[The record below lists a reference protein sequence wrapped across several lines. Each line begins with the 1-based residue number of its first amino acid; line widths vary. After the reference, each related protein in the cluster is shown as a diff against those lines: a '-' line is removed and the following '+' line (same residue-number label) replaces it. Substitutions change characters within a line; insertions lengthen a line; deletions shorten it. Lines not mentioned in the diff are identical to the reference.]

1 MSKGAVKHAS
11 ASTLAIAM
19 LMGAVPVAAQATGGS
34 GARAAD
40 AGATDSP
47 VQSGVP
53 AGAPATASGQAAT
66 AGALSGADEGGDVST
81 GADGTDVVVTGLRQS
96 LASAQAIKRT
106 SEQIV
111 DSITATD
118 IGRLPDT
125 TVAEALQR
133 ISGIQITRNR
143 GEGSSIAIR
152 GLTQV
157 RTELNGRDIFS
168 ANGGRGLSFEE
179 IGPDLLAGVD
189 VYKNP
194 SAELIEGSLG
204 GTVNLRTRMPFDA
217 PGRVMSL
224 TGSAT
229 RYDFADSNKFGA
241 SGLYSDRWSTGIGEI
256 GILANASWQQTAFR
270 EDKVQIEPYHYHGPD
285 AIEGATVENTL
296 VPGFETQDVL
306 LPHGGGFNN
315 AVGNRKRFSAAA
327 ALQWKPASNLEFY
340 AQYLTARYRY
350 HDYGLSFF
358 AAGTP
363 MTPTP
368 GATFTVEDGVATSG
382 SLSNP
387 SSSNVVYQNNRNTAT
402 SDYAAG
408 LKWSVTD
415 RLHASFDYQH
425 IHSTADNRS
434 LNLTMNVVNP
444 STSLPGLGSNFNVL
458 FDTRG
463 DLPSMV
469 IDQPNYLT
477 DPANFEFTAIQPFQ
491 EKNRA
496 DADAVRADLDW
507 DFDDTGFLRK
517 LSVGG
522 RYSVKEAVNRNSSTW
537 STIGSTCAN
546 WSSPAGCYQPSDFPQ
561 FTELNPLQSTLLR
574 GRASDL
580 YFGPVLQ
587 WRLSS
592 AANPEQG
599 FADVKA
605 ISGQT
610 IGFTPFDDATAFN
623 GTVNEKD
630 ISAYFRAAFGTRLL
644 GMDLDGNAGLRYV
657 RTEETGIGSR
667 GLTYRDPTTGAVT
680 NPDGSVSAPPNV
692 TDREP
697 FTGGRNYTKWL
708 PSVNLRL
715 HISEKLQARFAFSKN
730 LFRPDFNQLN
740 PSFNLSPIY
749 NGSANTPQTVDPNRP
764 YDPQTNPY
772 AGTGNVS
779 GNPDLRPQQ
788 VTSFDGALEW
798 YFAPTGY
805 VFATIFKKNLV
816 DLLDNRT
823 FPVNQTIPGVG
834 VVQFNVTSVV
844 NVSKGGVK
852 GFEVG
857 GQRFFDFLPGAL
869 AGLGVQANYTL
880 SDSNAGV
887 VAQGNAGS
895 TNLVAVPLIG
905 LSKHSFNLIGLYDKY
920 GFNVRLAY
928 NWRSRYLLTTTGVGT
943 QTLPEFVRP
952 YGVLDASIS
961 YDFTPNLSLT
971 LDAANLNNAEYRSY
985 LATPATPRDFQLNDR
1000 RLSARLRVRF

>member
-1 MSKGAVKHAS
+1 MSKGAFTHAS
-11 ASTLAIAM
+11 ASSLVIAM
-19 LMGAVPVAAQATGGS
+19 MLGAVPAAAQGGGTGGAS
-34 GARAAD
+34 
-40 AGATDSP
+40 ATDAP
-47 VQSGVP
+47 AQTGVP
-53 AGAPATASGQAAT
+53 AGTPATASGQPAT
-66 AGALSGADEGGDVST
+66 AGALSGTSEGGDVST
-81 GADGTDVVVTGLRQS
+81 SADGTDIVVTGLRQS
-96 LASAQAIKRT
+96 LASAQAIKRN

-143 GEGSSIAIR
+143 GEGSAIAIR

-217 PGRVMSL
+217 PGRVVSL

-285 AIEGATVENTL
+285 PIEGATVENTL
-296 VPGFETQDVL
+296 VPGFETQNVL
-306 LPHGGGFNN
+306 VPHGGGFNN
-315 AVGNRKRFSAAA
+315 AVGDRKRFSAAA
-327 ALQWKPASNLEFY
+327 ALQWKPTSNLEFY

-434 LNLTMNVVNP
+434 VNLTMNVVNP

-463 DLPSMV
+463 DVPSML
-469 IDQPNYLT
+469 IDQPGYLT
-477 DPANFEFTAIQPFQ
+477 NPANFEFTAIQPFQ

-507 DFDDTGFLRK
+507 DFDETGFLRK

-546 WSSPAGCYQPSDFPQ
+546 WSSPAGCYQPSAFPQ
-561 FTELNPLQSTLLR
+561 FTELNPLQGSLLR
-574 GRASDL
+574 GRAADL

-610 IGFTPFDDATAFN
+610 IGFTSFDDASAFN

-657 RTEETGIGSR
+657 RTEQTGIGSR
-667 GLTYRDPTTGAVT
+667 GLTYRDPNTGPVT
-680 NPDGSVSAPPNV
+680 NPDGSVTAPPSV
-692 TDREP
+692 VEREP

-730 LFRPDFNQLN
+730 LYRPNFSQLN

-749 NGSANTPQTVDPNRP
+749 NGSANTPQTVDPNLP

-805 VFATIFKKNLV
+805 VFATVFKKNLV

-880 SDSNAGV
+880 SDSDAGV

-895 TNLVAVPLIG
+895 TNLVSVPLIG

-943 QTLPEFVRP
+943 QTLPEFVKP

-961 YDFTPNLSLT
+961 YDFSPNLSLT
-971 LDAANLNNAEYRSY
+971 LDAANLNNAAYRSY
-985 LATPATPRDFQLNDR
+985 LATPATPRDFQYNDR